1 MNRLLR
7 LGVLSLFLGFFF
19 YTGFSG
25 VALHASE
32 KRVLEESQLQGAITR
47 HIERHTNWPK
57 GTIRV
62 SFPYGLPELSQVLEH
77 YNLEVKENPK
87 GEFIGNRSWSLKVR
101 QKDNVYRQLSLSA
114 LVEVSREVA
123 VSSRPLERG
132 KTISPEDITVQKK
145 WFSRLP
151 QELLTE
157 PGSIVGKRLL
167 RSLREGTS
175 FTAGMLSEPLMLKKG
190 KVVKI
195 VYDNESLCI
204 TSFGLAEEEGTYG
217 SMVRVKNIAS
227 NKIIYARV
235 IGDSLVKIEI

>member
-1 MNRLLR
+1 MNRSLR
-7 LGVLSLFLGFFF
+7 LGVLSLFLVFFF
-19 YTGFSG
+19 YAGSPG
-25 VALHASE
+25 EDLHASE

-62 SFPYGLPELSQVLEH
+62 SFPYGLPELPPGLEN
-77 YNLEVKENPK
+77 YALEVKENPK
-87 GEFIGNRSWSLKVR
+87 GDFIGNKSWSLKIR
-101 QKDNVYRQLSLSA
+101 QKDHVSRQLSFSA

-123 VSSRPLERG
+123 VSSRPLDRG
-132 KTISPEDITVQKK
+132 KNISQEDITVQKK

-167 RSLREGTS
+167 RSLREGST

-195 VYDNESLCI
+195 VYDNEFLSI
-204 TSFGLAEEEGTYG
+204 TSFGLAEDEGTYG
-217 SMVRVKNIAS
+217 SMVRVKNISS